1 MTRSLIIYTNN
12 SEKYIEKLLKSIME
26 QIDETQ
32 EELIIVDDLST
43 DNTVPHIVNTIG
55 LNFTDEEHYKF
66 YINRPKKGKRASI
79 EMAKKIAKGDFK
91 FIINKKRRIK
101 LWYRLKI

>member
-1 MTRSLIIYTNN
+1 MKRSLIVYTNN
-12 SEKYIEKLLKSIME
+12 SGKYIGRLIRSIME

-43 DNTVPHIVNTIG
+43 DNTIPDVVSEIG
-55 LNFTDEEHYKF
+55 YFFTDEEHYKLF
-66 YINRPKKGKRASI
+66 INTTQKGKKESV

-91 FIINKKRRIK
+91 FIINKKKRVK
-101 LWYRLKI
+101 L